1 MDGIGIGVLLGGVG
15 LFLLGMAL
23 MTEGLKM
30 AAGPALGAII
40 SSSTQTRWRGLLS
53 GIVVTAMVQSSS
65 AVTVAAIGF
74 VNAGLLTLGQSLW
87 VLFGSNIG
95 TTMTGWL
102 VALVGMKIKVE
113 AAALPLIGLGMALRI
128 SGPETR
134 RGAIGGALTGFGVL
148 FLGIDFI
155 QQGFAGS
162 EQALDLATLSGR
174 GVLSVVAF
182 LLAGLLLTILMQAS
196 AAALVV
202 VLTLAQSGIIPLS
215 EAAAAV
221 IGANIG
227 TTVTA
232 LIAVIG
238 ATPNA
243 RRAALAHVLFNIL
256 TGLVALLTLPL
267 LLAGVA
273 HLRDAFELESSP
285 AVSLALFHTVFNLL
299 GVALMW
305 PLTDRLTIFLQGRF
319 RTREEEVG
327 QPQYIDRNVASV
339 PSLAADALRREMDRL
354 GGMAIGGVLART
366 GQLTGEARR
375 PDDSAAQPQLSRA
388 MQEFL
393 TQVNRRSMSE
403 RTAEVLAGLLRVQ
416 RYYDTCHEL
425 APDIV
430 SGRDAIEALR
440 GTALHDEVG
449 ALAGAAENLLQELDP
464 AVEPLPPDGEKLA
477 EFERAYQALKASLLA
492 AGAAG
497 RLDIPLME
505 SLMRSFSTLRRIID
519 QAAKAARLLDDLRR
533 HARTEPDA
541 DKDGLATSAADR
553 DPAAGS

>member
-1 MDGIGIGVLLGGVG
+1 MEGIGFGMLLGGVG

-23 MTEGLKM
+23 MTDGLKM
-30 AAGPALGAII
+30 AAGPALGEII
-40 SSSTQTRWRGLLS
+40 SASTQTRWRGLLS

-87 VLFGSNIG
+87 VLFGSNVG

-102 VALVGMKIKVE
+102 VALVGLKIKVD
-113 AAALPLIGLGMALRI
+113 AAALPLIALGMALRI

-134 RGAIGGALTGFGVL
+134 RGSIGGALTGFGVL

-162 EQALDLATLSGR
+162 EQALDLAELSGR
-174 GVLSVVAF
+174 GWLSVVAF
-182 LLAGLLLTILMQAS
+182 VLAGMLLTVLMQAS

-202 VLTLAQSGIIPLS
+202 VLTLANAGIIPLS

-243 RRAALAHVLFNIL
+243 RRAALAHVLFNLL
-256 TGLVALLTLPL
+256 TGLVALLMLPL

-285 AVSLALFHTVFNLL
+285 AVSLALFHTLFNLL

-305 PLTDRLTIFLQGRF
+305 PLTERLTVFLQGRF

-339 PSLAADALRREMDRL
+339 PSLAADALRREMIRL
-354 GGMAIGGVLART
+354 GGMTIAGVRNRTALLA
-366 GQLTGEARR
+366 GQAAR
-375 PDDSAAQPQLSRA
+375 PDDSAAQPGLSQA
-388 MQEFL
+388 MRNFL
-393 TQVNRRSMSE
+393 TEVTRHGMSE
-403 RTAEVLAGLLRVQ
+403 RTASTLAVLLRTQ
-416 RYYDTCHEL
+416 GYYDLCHEL
-425 APDIV
+425 APDITI
-430 SGRDAIEALR
+430 GRDAVATLA
-440 GTALHDEVG
+440 GSPLHGEVC
-449 ALAGAAENLLQELDP
+449 ALA
-464 AVEPLPPDGEKLA
+464 
-477 EFERAYQALKASLLA
+477 SH
-492 AGAAG
+492 AG
-497 RLDIPLME
+497 RLFAQFDPTGDHPQPATAEQLAAFEAEYQTLKAALLVAGADGRLAIAAMDALT
-505 SLMRSFSTLRRIID
+505 RSFSIIRRLVD
-519 QAAKAARLLDDLRR
+519 QAAKAARLLD
-533 HARTEPDA
+533 
-541 DKDGLATSAADR
+541 GLHRET
-553 DPAAGS
+553 PAAPGNDTA

>member
-1 MDGIGIGVLLGGVG
+1 MEGIGFGALLGGVG

-23 MTEGLKM
+23 MTDGLKM

-87 VLFGSNIG
+87 VLFGSNVG

-102 VALVGMKIKVE
+102 VALVGLKIKVD
-113 AAALPLIGLGMALRI
+113 AAALPLIALGMALRI

-148 FLGIDFI
+148 FLGIAFI

-162 EQALDLATLSGR
+162 EQALDLEDLSGR
-174 GVLSVVAF
+174 GWLSVVAF
-182 LLAGLLLTILMQAS
+182 VLAGMLLTVLMQAS

-202 VLTLAQSGIIPLS
+202 VLTLANAGIIPLS

-238 ATPNA
+238 ATANA
-243 RRAALAHVLFNIL
+243 RRAALAHVLFNLL
-256 TGLVALLTLPL
+256 TGLVALLMLPL
-267 LLAGVA
+267 MLTGVA

-285 AVSLALFHTVFNLL
+285 AVSLALFHTLFNLL

-305 PLTDRLTIFLQGRF
+305 PLTESLTLFLQARF

-327 QPQYIDRNVASV
+327 QPQHIDRNVASV
-339 PSLAADALRREMDRL
+339 PSLAADALRREMLRL
-354 GGMAIGGVLART
+354 GGMTLGGVRSRVALLA
-366 GQLTGEARR
+366 GQAAQA
-375 PDDSAAQPQLSRA
+375 DDSAAQPGLSQAMRA
-388 MQEFL
+388 FVTE
-393 TQVNRRSMSE
+393 VNRHGMSAS
-403 RTAEVLAGLLRVQ
+403 TASTLAVLLRIQ
-416 RYYDTCHEL
+416 GYYDICQEL
-425 APDIV
+425 APDITL
-430 SGRDAIEALR
+430 GRDAIASLA
-440 GTALHDEVG
+440 GTPLHDEVC
-449 ALAGAAENLLQELDP
+449 ALAGHAARLLAQFDP
-464 AVEPLPPDGEKLA
+464 TDDHPHPATTEQLA
-477 EFERAYQALKASLLA
+477 AFESEYQTLKAALLV
-492 AGAAG
+492 AGADG
-497 RLDIPLME
+497 RLAMAALDALT
-505 SLMRSFSTLRRIID
+505 RSFSVLRRIVD
-519 QAAKAARLLDDLRR
+519 QAAKAARLLDELHRQ
-533 HARTEPDA
+533 AP
-541 DKDGLATSAADR
+541 
-553 DPAAGS
+553 PAAALGDDTE

>member
-1 MDGIGIGVLLGGVG
+1 MEGIGIGALLGGVG

-23 MTEGLKM
+23 MTDGLKM

-87 VLFGSNIG
+87 VLFGSNVG

-102 VALVGMKIKVE
+102 VALVGLKIKVD

-148 FLGIDFI
+148 FLGIAFI

-162 EQALDLATLSGR
+162 EQALDLASLSGR
-174 GVLSVVAF
+174 GLLSVVAF
-182 LLAGLLLTILMQAS
+182 VLAGMLLTVLMQAS

-202 VLTLAQSGIIPLS
+202 VLTLAQAGIIPLS

-232 LIAVIG
+232 LLAVIG

-243 RRAALAHVLFNIL
+243 RRAALAHVIFNLL
-256 TGLVALLTLPL
+256 TGFVALLMLPL

-285 AVSLALFHTVFNLL
+285 AVSLALFHTLFNLL

-305 PLTDRLTIFLQGRF
+305 PLTDRLTHFLQGRF

-327 QPQYIDRNVASV
+327 QPQYIDHNVASV
-339 PSLAADALRREMDRL
+339 PSLAADALRREMIRL
-354 GGMAIGGVLART
+354 GGMTIGGVRNRIALLA
-366 GQLTGEARR
+366 GQPAQA
-375 PDDSAAQPQLSRA
+375 DDSAAQPGLSQA
-388 MQEFL
+388 MRNFVTE
-393 TQVNRRSMSE
+393 VNRHGMSE
-403 RTAEVLAGLLRVQ
+403 STASTLAVLLRIQ
-416 RYYDTCHEL
+416 GYYDVCQEH
-425 APDIV
+425 APDIIV
-430 SGRDAIEALR
+430 GRDALASLA
-440 GTALHDEVG
+440 GSPLHDEVC
-449 ALAGAAENLLQELDP
+449 ALSKHAGRLLTQFDPSAEHPQPATVEQLAAFE
-464 AVEPLPPDGEKLA
+464 A
-477 EFERAYQALKASLLA
+477 EYQTLKAALLA
-492 AGAAG
+492 AGADG
-497 RLDIPLME
+497 RLAMAPLDA
-505 SLMRSFSTLRRIID
+505 LTRSFSVLRRIVD
-519 QAAKAARLLDDLRR
+519 QAAKAARLLD
-533 HARTEPDA
+533 
-541 DKDGLATSAADR
+541 GLHREAPPTQPTSDEN
-553 DPAAGS
+553 

>member
-1 MDGIGIGVLLGGVG
+1 MEGIGIGVLLGGVG

-23 MTEGLKM
+23 MTDGLKM

-87 VLFGSNIG
+87 VLFGSNVG

-102 VALVGMKIKVE
+102 VALVGMKIKVD

-148 FLGIDFI
+148 FLGIAFI

-162 EQALDLATLSGR
+162 EQALDLASLSGR
-174 GVLSVVAF
+174 GILSVVAF
-182 LLAGLLLTILMQAS
+182 VLAGLLLTVLMQAS

-202 VLTLAQSGIIPLS
+202 VLTLAQAGIIPLS

-243 RRAALAHVLFNIL
+243 RRAALAHVLFNLL
-256 TGLVALLTLPL
+256 TGFVALLMLPL

-285 AVSLALFHTVFNLL
+285 AVSLALFHTLFNLL

-305 PLTDRLTIFLQGRF
+305 PLTERLTHFLQGRF
-319 RTREEEVG
+319 RTREEEAG

-339 PSLAADALRREMDRL
+339 PSLAADALRREMFRL
-354 GGMAIGGVLART
+354 GGMTMAGVRNRTALLA
-366 GQLTGEARR
+366 GQPAG
-375 PDDSAAQPQLSRA
+375 PDNSAAQPGLSQA
-388 MQEFL
+388 MRNFL
-393 TQVNRRSMSE
+393 TEVTRQGMSE
-403 RTAEVLAGLLRVQ
+403 RTASTLAALLRVQ
-416 RYYDTCHEL
+416 GYYDICQEH
-425 APDIV
+425 APDIAV
-430 SGRDAIEALR
+430 GRDALASLA
-440 GTALHDEVG
+440 GSPLHDEVC
-449 ALAGAAENLLQELDP
+449 ALASHAGRLFAQFDP
-464 AVEPLPPDGEKLA
+464 AGEHPQPATAEQLA
-477 EFERAYQALKASLLA
+477 AFETEYQTLKAALLA
-492 AGAAG
+492 AGADG
-497 RLDIPLME
+497 RLAMGQMDALT
-505 SLMRSFSTLRRIID
+505 RSFSVLRRIVD
-519 QAAKAARLLDDLRR
+519 QSAKAAHLLDSLHREASPTVATHGD
-533 HARTEPDA
+533 TE
-541 DKDGLATSAADR
+541 
-553 DPAAGS
+553 

>member
-1 MDGIGIGVLLGGVG
+1 MEGIGIGVVLGGVG

-23 MTEGLKM
+23 MTDGLKM

-148 FLGIDFI
+148 FLGIAFI

-162 EQALDLATLSGR
+162 EQALDLAEWSGR
-174 GVLSVVAF
+174 GALSVLAF
-182 LLAGLLLTILMQAS
+182 VLAGILLTVLMQAS

-202 VLTLAQSGIIPLS
+202 VLTLAQAGIIPLS

-232 LIAVIG
+232 LLAVIG

-243 RRAALAHVLFNIL
+243 RRAALAHVLFNLL
-256 TGLVALLTLPL
+256 TGFVALLMLPL
-267 LLAGVA
+267 MLAGVA

-285 AVSLALFHTVFNLL
+285 AVSLALFHTLFNLL

-305 PLTDRLTIFLQGRF
+305 PLTERLTHFLQGRF

-327 QPQYIDRNVASV
+327 QPQHIDHNVASV
-339 PSLAADALRREMDRL
+339 PSLAADALRREMLRL
-354 GGMAIGGVLART
+354 GGMTLGGVRNRTALLA
-366 GQLTGEARR
+366 GQPAR
-375 PDDSAAQPQLSRA
+375 PDDSAAQPGLSQA
-388 MQEFL
+388 MRNFL
-393 TQVNRRSMSE
+393 TEVTRHGMSE
-403 RTAEVLAGLLRVQ
+403 RTASTLAVLLRIQ
-416 RYYDTCHEL
+416 GYYDICQEL
-425 APDIV
+425 APDITV
-430 SGRDAIEALR
+430 GREAVATL
-440 GTALHDEVG
+440 ADSPLHDEVC
-449 ALAGAAENLLQELDP
+449 ALA
-464 AVEPLPPDGEKLA
+464 
-477 EFERAYQALKASLLA
+477 SH
-492 AGAAG
+492 AG
-497 RLDIPLME
+497 RLFAQLDPSAELPQPATAEQLAAFEAEYQTLKAALLVAGADGRLAMG
-505 SLMRSFSTLRRIID
+505 SLDALTRSFSALRRIID
-519 QAAKAARLLDDLRR
+519 QAAKAARLLDGLHR
-533 HARTEPDA
+533 EPPPA
-541 DKDGLATSAADR
+541 PGSATA
-553 DPAAGS
+553 